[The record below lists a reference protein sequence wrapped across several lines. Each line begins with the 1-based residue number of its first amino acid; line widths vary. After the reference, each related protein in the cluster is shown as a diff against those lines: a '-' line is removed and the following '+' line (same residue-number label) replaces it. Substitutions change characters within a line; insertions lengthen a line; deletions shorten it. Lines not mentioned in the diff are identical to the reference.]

1 MKSVAR
7 QILKKISISFLLLL
21 VCQSCFA
28 GSAGEPTSFGDWS
41 DSTIGGSGL
50 HARLKARLVV
60 SETTDVSGSRT
71 ANTYVEFQ
79 NTNHMVNT
87 LYVYWGGT
95 NSTLDCELRDS
106 SGKTIPRAY
115 GSYSGVIPDPIWLA
129 LPEDSILRFRPA
141 LVYWS
146 ASNGELIIGAG
157 SYVEFWRIPRGDTND
172 YYLSGI
178 LTLTIPSG
186 ISPPTLPGNNIQPI
200 PWQGTLKLP
209 PVKISANISSGK

>member
-1 MKSVAR
+1 MNSASQ

-21 VCQSCFA
+21 ACRCCFA

-50 HARLKARLVV
+50 HARLEARLVV
-60 SETTDVSGSRT
+60 SETADVSGSRT
-71 ANTYVEFQ
+71 ASTYVEFQ
-79 NTNHMVNT
+79 NTNHSVNP

-95 NSTLDCELRDS
+95 NSTLDCELKDS
-106 SGKTIPRAY
+106 SGKAVPRAMGAY
-115 GSYSGVIPDPIWLA
+115 NGVSPDPIWLA
-129 LPEDSILRFRPA
+129 LPGDSILRFRPA

-146 ASNGELIIGAG
+146 ASNGELIIGGG
-157 SYVEFWRIPRGDTND
+157 SYVELWRIPRGDTND
-172 YYLSGI
+172 YYLSGT

-209 PVKISANISSGK
+209 PVKISAKGPSAK